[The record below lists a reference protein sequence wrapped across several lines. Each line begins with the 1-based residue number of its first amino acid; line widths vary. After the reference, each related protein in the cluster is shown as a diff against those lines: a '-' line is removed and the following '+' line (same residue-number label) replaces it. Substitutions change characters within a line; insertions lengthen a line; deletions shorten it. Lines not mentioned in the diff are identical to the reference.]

1 MQLAQPQIQLR
12 TARPTDLPQI
22 IAADAAVFGWYGAQE
37 DPQVIAARLQVF
49 PQGCIVLEANGEFA
63 GYATAEKWSSLRE
76 PVLDENPHETHDPA
90 GSIFNITTLA
100 VLPNQQRGG
109 LGQALLKRLIEIARN
124 EQCTQIVLETAHAE
138 AWYARHGF
146 LKVGERTQ
154 RGIRLPIMAMR
165 LVYPR
170 MGALVIGQSPRPDL
184 VDPLRLALPQAQL
197 VEVGA
202 LDGLTAAEL
211 PAVAGQKY
219 PLATRLRNGQRVLV
233 EEAFLAP
240 RLQMALDHLADAEV
254 QASILLCAGSFANL
268 HSPRPL
274 FKPFDTARAI
284 LHSMGIRRIGVL
296 CPIPEQEA
304 PISARWRA
312 AGFTVHLHTAPPD
325 AQDKSLQQWVAQN
338 RGQFDCMLLDYVGHA
353 PETAHMLQQAF
364 ALPVLDLGHLTI
376 QALAAVWA

>member
-49 PQGCIVLEANGEFA
+49 PQACIVLEANGEFA

-146 LKVGERTQ
+146 LKVRERTQ

-170 MGALVIGQSPRPDL
+170 M
-184 VDPLRLALPQAQL
+184 
-197 VEVGA
+197 GA